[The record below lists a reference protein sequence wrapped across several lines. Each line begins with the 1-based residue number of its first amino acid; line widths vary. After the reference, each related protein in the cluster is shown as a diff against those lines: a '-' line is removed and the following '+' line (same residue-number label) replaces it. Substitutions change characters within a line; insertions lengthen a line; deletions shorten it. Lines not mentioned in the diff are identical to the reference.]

1 MHLPGLGPGANNRP
15 DTGLLSRR
23 GTAMSSSR
31 KKITVVGAGQ
41 VGSTVAQLTAYKNL
55 GDVVI
60 IDIVEGVPQGKA
72 LDLQESSCLQVFDS
86 VVTGTNDYKDTANS
100 DIVVITAGLPRKP
113 GMSREDL
120 LATNAKIVQS
130 VTENIMEHSHDP
142 IVIVVSNPLDAMVY
156 MAKKTSNL
164 PKNKIIGMAGVLDS
178 ARLRTF
184 VSLELGCS
192 LVDVDAMVLGGH
204 GDSMVPLPRYT
215 SVSGISITELMTLE
229 QIERVVERTRKGG
242 AEIVSLLK
250 TGSAFYAPGASVV
263 KMIEAILQDKR
274 RILPCTAYLEGEYG
288 WSGIFFGVPVMMG
301 VHGIEKVIELNM
313 TNEEQAALNKSA
325 EDVKKT
331 CGEIDEILKNGS

>member
-1 MHLPGLGPGANNRP
+1 
-15 DTGLLSRR
+15 
-23 GTAMSSSR
+23 MSSAR

-72 LDLQESSCLQVFDS
+72 LDLQESSCLQDFDS
-86 VVTGTNDYKDTANS
+86 LVTGTNDYKDTANS

-130 VTENIMEHSHDP
+130 VTENIMEHSRDP
-142 IVIVVSNPLDAMVY
+142 IIIVVSNPLDAMVY

-215 SVSGISITELMTLE
+215 SVSGISITELMTPE
-229 QIERVVERTRKGG
+229 QIERVVKRTRAGG

-301 VHGIEKVIELNM
+301 IHGIEKIIELNM
-313 TNEEQAALNKSA
+313 TDEEQAALNNSA
-325 EDVKKT
+325 EEVKKT
-331 CGEIDEILKNGS
+331 CSEIDEILKNGS

>member
-1 MHLPGLGPGANNRP
+1 
-15 DTGLLSRR
+15 
-23 GTAMSSSR
+23 MSSAR

-60 IDIVEGVPQGKA
+60 IDIIEGVPQGKA

-86 VVTGTNDYKDTANS
+86 VVTGTNDYKDTADS

-130 VTENIMEHSHDP
+130 VTEQIMKHSRDP
-142 IVIVVSNPLDAMVY
+142 IIIVVSNPLDAMVY

-215 SVSGISITELMTLE
+215 SVSGISITELMTKE
-229 QIERVVERTRKGG
+229 QIDRVVERTRKGG

-301 VHGIEKVIELNM
+301 IHGIEKVIELNM
-313 TNEEQAALNKSA
+313 TEEEKAALDKSA
-325 EDVKKT
+325 QDVKKT
-331 CGEIDEILKNGS
+331 CDEIDAILAE

>member
-1 MHLPGLGPGANNRP
+1 
-15 DTGLLSRR
+15 
-23 GTAMSSSR
+23 MSSAR

-86 VVTGTNDYKDTANS
+86 LVIGTNDYKDTANS

-130 VTENIMEHSHDP
+130 VTEQIMKHSRDP
-142 IVIVVSNPLDAMVY
+142 IIIVVSNPLDAMVY

-178 ARLRTF
+178 ARLQTF

-215 SVSGISITELMTLE
+215 SVSGISITELMTSE

-263 KMIEAILQDKR
+263 KMVEAILQDKR

-288 WSGIFFGVPVMMG
+288 WNGIFFGVPVMMG
-301 VHGIEKVIELNM
+301 VHGIEKVIELKL
-313 TNEEQAALNKSA
+313 TDEEKVALDKSA
-325 EDVKKT
+325 QDVKKT
-331 CGEIDEILKNGS
+331 CEEIDAIIANSKE

>member
-1 MHLPGLGPGANNRP
+1 
-15 DTGLLSRR
+15 
-23 GTAMSSSR
+23 MSSAR

-86 VVTGTNDYKDTANS
+86 LVTGTNDYKDTANS

-130 VTENIMEHSHDP
+130 VTEQIMKHSNDP
-142 IVIVVSNPLDAMVY
+142 IIIVVSNPLDAMVY

-164 PKNKIIGMAGVLDS
+164 PKNKIIGMAGILDS
-178 ARLRTF
+178 ARLQTF

-192 LVDVDAMVLGGH
+192 LIDVDAMVLGGH

-215 SVSGISITELMTLE
+215 SVSGISITELMTSE

-263 KMIEAILQDKR
+263 KMVEAILQDKR

-288 WSGIFFGVPVMMG
+288 WNGIFFGVPVMMG
-301 VHGIEKVIELNM
+301 VHGIEKVIELKL
-313 TNEEQAALNKSA
+313 TDEEKVALDKSA
-325 EDVKKT
+325 QDVKKT
-331 CGEIDEILKNGS
+331 CEEIDAIIANSNE

>member
-1 MHLPGLGPGANNRP
+1 
-15 DTGLLSRR
+15 
-23 GTAMSSSR
+23 MSSSR

-130 VTENIMEHSHDP
+130 VTENIMEHSRDP

-215 SVSGISITELMTLE
+215 SVSGISITELMTPE

-301 VHGIEKVIELNM
+301 VHGIEKIIELNM
-313 TNEEQAALNKSA
+313 TDEEQAALNKSA

-331 CGEIDEILKNGS
+331 CGEIDEILKN

>member
-1 MHLPGLGPGANNRP
+1 
-15 DTGLLSRR
+15 
-23 GTAMSSSR
+23 MSSAR

-72 LDLQESSCLQVFDS
+72 LDLQESSCLQDFDS
-86 VVTGTNDYKDTANS
+86 LVTGTNDYKDTANS

-130 VTENIMEHSHDP
+130 VTENIMEHSPDP

-215 SVSGISITELMTLE
+215 SVSGISITELMTPE
-229 QIERVVERTRKGG
+229 QIERVVKRTRTGG

-301 VHGIEKVIELNM
+301 IHGIEKIIELNM
-313 TNEEQAALNKSA
+313 TDEEQAALNNSA
-325 EDVKKT
+325 EEVKKT
-331 CGEIDEILKNGS
+331 CSEIDEILKNGS

>member
-1 MHLPGLGPGANNRP
+1 
-15 DTGLLSRR
+15 
-23 GTAMSSSR
+23 MSSSR

-130 VTENIMEHSHDP
+130 VTENIMEHSRDP
-142 IVIVVSNPLDAMVY
+142 IIIVVSNPLDAMVY

-215 SVSGISITELMTLE
+215 SVSGISITELMTPE

-301 VHGIEKVIELNM
+301 VHGIEKIIELNM
-313 TNEEQAALNKSA
+313 TDEEQAALNKSA

-331 CGEIDEILKNGS
+331 CSEIDEILKN

>member
-1 MHLPGLGPGANNRP
+1 
-15 DTGLLSRR
+15 
-23 GTAMSSSR
+23 MSSTR

-60 IDIVEGVPQGKA
+60 IDIIEGVPQGKA

-86 VVTGTNDYKDTANS
+86 LVTGTNDYKETANS

-130 VTENIMEHSHDP
+130 VTEKIMEHSHEP
-142 IVIVVSNPLDAMVY
+142 IIIVVSNPLDAMVY

-215 SVSGISITELMTLE
+215 SVSGISITELMTKE
-229 QIERVVERTRKGG
+229 QIDRVVERTRKGG

-263 KMIEAILQDKR
+263 KMIEAVLHDKR

-301 VHGIEKVIELNM
+301 INGIEKVIELKM
-313 TNEEQAALNKSA
+313 TDEEKVALDKSA
-325 EDVKKT
+325 QDVKKT
-331 CGEIDEILKNGS
+331 CDAIDTILAESN

>member
-1 MHLPGLGPGANNRP
+1 M
-15 DTGLLSRR
+15 
-23 GTAMSSSR
+23 
-31 KKITVVGAGQ
+31 
-41 VGSTVAQLTAYKNL
+41 
-55 GDVVI
+55 
-60 IDIVEGVPQGKA
+60 
-72 LDLQESSCLQVFDS
+72 DLQESSCLQVFDS
-86 VVTGTNDYKDTANS
+86 LVTGTNDYKETANS
-100 DIVVITAGLPRKP
+100 DVVVITAGLPRKP

-130 VTENIMEHSHDP
+130 VTEKVMEHSRDP
-142 IVIVVSNPLDAMVY
+142 IIIVVSNPLDAMVY
-156 MAKKTSNL
+156 MAKQTSNL

-215 SVSGISITELMTLE
+215 SVSGISITELMTKE
-229 QIERVVERTRKGG
+229 QIDRVVERTRKGG

-250 TGSAFYAPGASVV
+250 TGSAFYAPGSSVV

-301 VHGIEKVIELNM
+301 INGIEKIIELKM
-313 TNEEQAALNKSA
+313 TDEEKVALDKSA
-325 EDVKKT
+325 QDVKKT
-331 CGEIDEILKNGS
+331 CDEIDAILATSN

>member
-1 MHLPGLGPGANNRP
+1 
-15 DTGLLSRR
+15 
-23 GTAMSSSR
+23 MSCTR

-60 IDIVEGVPQGKA
+60 IDIIEGVPQGKA

-86 VVTGTNDYKDTANS
+86 LVTGTNDYKETANS
-100 DIVVITAGLPRKP
+100 DVVVITAGLPRKP

-130 VTENIMEHSHDP
+130 VTEKIMEHSRDP
-142 IVIVVSNPLDAMVY
+142 IIIVVSNPLDAMVY
-156 MAKKTSNL
+156 MAKQTSNL

-215 SVSGISITELMTLE
+215 SVSGISITELMTKE
-229 QIERVVERTRKGG
+229 QIDRVVERTRKGG

-250 TGSAFYAPGASVV
+250 TGSAFYAPGSSVV

-301 VHGIEKVIELNM
+301 INGIEKIIELKM
-313 TNEEQAALNKSA
+313 TDEEKVALDKSA
-325 EDVKKT
+325 QDVKKT
-331 CGEIDEILKNGS
+331 CDEIDAILATSN

>member
-1 MHLPGLGPGANNRP
+1 
-15 DTGLLSRR
+15 
-23 GTAMSSSR
+23 MSSAR

-41 VGSTVAQLTAYKNL
+41 VGATVAQLTAYKNL

-60 IDIVEGVPQGKA
+60 VDIVEGVPQGKA

-86 VVTGTNDYKDTANS
+86 LVTGTNDYKDTANS

-130 VTENIMEHSHDP
+130 VTEQIIKHSRDP
-142 IVIVVSNPLDAMVY
+142 IIIVVSNPLDAMVY

-178 ARLRTF
+178 ARLQTF

-192 LVDVDAMVLGGH
+192 LIDVDAMVLGGH

-215 SVSGISITELMTLE
+215 SVSGISITELMTSE

-263 KMIEAILQDKR
+263 KMVEAILQDKR

-288 WSGIFFGVPVMMG
+288 WNGIFFGVPVMMG
-301 VHGIEKVIELNM
+301 VHGIEKVIELKL
-313 TNEEQAALNKSA
+313 TDEEKVALDKSA
-325 EDVKKT
+325 QDVKKT
-331 CGEIDEILKNGS
+331 CEEIDAIIANSNE

>member
-1 MHLPGLGPGANNRP
+1 MPSA
-15 DTGLLSRR
+15 
-23 GTAMSSSR
+23 R

-41 VGSTVAQLTAYKNL
+41 VGSTVAQLTAYKSL

-60 IDIVEGVPQGKA
+60 IDIVEGIPQGKA

-86 VVTGTNDYKDTANS
+86 LVTGTNDYKDTANS

-130 VTENIMEHSHDP
+130 VTEQVMEHSRDP

-215 SVSGISITELMTLE
+215 SVSGISITELMTQE
-229 QIERVVERTRKGG
+229 QIDRVVERTRKGG
-242 AEIVSLLK
+242 AEIVALLK

-301 VHGIEKVIELNM
+301 IHGIEKVIELKM
-313 TNEEQAALNKSA
+313 TDEEQAALDESA
-325 EDVKKT
+325 RDVKKT
-331 CGEIDEILKNGS
+331 CDEIDAILKNGS

>member
-1 MHLPGLGPGANNRP
+1 
-15 DTGLLSRR
+15 
-23 GTAMSSSR
+23 MSSAR

-86 VVTGTNDYKDTANS
+86 LVTGTNDYKDTANS

-130 VTENIMEHSHDP
+130 VTEQIMKHSRDP
-142 IVIVVSNPLDAMVY
+142 IIIVVSNPLDAMVY

-178 ARLRTF
+178 ARLQTF

-192 LVDVDAMVLGGH
+192 LIDVDAMVLGGH

-215 SVSGISITELMTLE
+215 SVSGISITELMTSE

-263 KMIEAILQDKR
+263 KMVEAILQDKR

-288 WSGIFFGVPVMMG
+288 WNGIFFGVPVMMG
-301 VHGIEKVIELNM
+301 VHGIEKVIELEL
-313 TNEEQAALNKSA
+313 TDEEKVALDKSA
-325 EDVKKT
+325 QDVKKT
-331 CGEIDEILKNGS
+331 CEEIDAIIANSNE

>member
-1 MHLPGLGPGANNRP
+1 
-15 DTGLLSRR
+15 
-23 GTAMSSSR
+23 MSSAR

-41 VGSTVAQLTAYKNL
+41 VGATVAQLSAYKNL

-60 IDIVEGVPQGKA
+60 IDIVEGIPQGKA

-86 VVTGTNDYKDTANS
+86 LITGTNDYKDTANS

-130 VTENIMEHSHDP
+130 VTKQVMEHSHDP
-142 IVIVVSNPLDAMVY
+142 IIIVVSNPLDAMVY
-156 MAKKTSNL
+156 MAKKTCNL

-215 SVSGISITELMTLE
+215 SVSGISITELMTQE
-229 QIERVVERTRKGG
+229 QIDRVVERTRKGG
-242 AEIVSLLK
+242 AEIVELLK

-301 VHGIEKVIELNM
+301 THGIEKVIELKM
-313 TNEEQAALNKSA
+313 TDEEQAALDASA
-325 EDVKKT
+325 RDVKKT
-331 CGEIDEILKNGS
+331 CDEIDAILKNGS

>member
-1 MHLPGLGPGANNRP
+1 MPR
-15 DTGLLSRR
+15 SRR
-23 GTAMSSSR
+23 
-31 KKITVVGAGQ
+31 KITVVGAGQ
-41 VGSTVAQLTAYKNL
+41 VGSTVAQLVAFKNL

-60 IDIVEGVPQGKA
+60 IDIIEGVPQGKA
-72 LDLQESSCLQVFDS
+72 LDLQESSCLQDFDS
-86 VVTGTNDYKDTANS
+86 IVTGTNDYKDTANS

-120 LATNAKIVQS
+120 LVTNAKIVQS
-130 VTENIMEHSHDP
+130 VTQKIMEHSRSP

-156 MAKKTSNL
+156 MAMKTCNL
-164 PKNKIIGMAGVLDS
+164 PKNQVIGMAGVLDS

-215 SVSGISITELMTLE
+215 SVSGISITELMTQE

-242 AEIVSLLK
+242 AEIVQLLK

-263 KMIEAILQDKR
+263 KMIEAILRDKR

-288 WSGIFFGVPVMMG
+288 WSGIFFGVPVLMG
-301 VHGIEKVIELNM
+301 IHGIEKVIELKLKD
-313 TNEEQAALNKSA
+313 EEKAALDSSA
-325 EDVKKT
+325 QDVKKT
-331 CGEIDEILKNGS
+331 CDEVDKILAESK